1 MFKAIGLFLQPYMTW
16 IIGGAIALAV
26 GAFGVLYMDNVV
38 THSRLT
44 SAQNEL
50 KAANMLVQGQRR
62 AIEAIDRIEQRQ
74 DETNRMIRGL
84 NRRVRETEGADQEIS
99 PAAAAVWRDGIVC
112 LRAHNCDTGSPEAL
126 PSP

>member
-26 GAFGVLYMDNVV
+26 GAFGVLYMDNVA

-62 AIEAIDRIEQRQ
+62 AIEAMDEVREYRN
-74 DETNRMIRGL
+74 ETNSMLRQLSRRM
-84 NRRVRETEGADQEIS
+84 RESEGANEQIP
-99 PAAAAVWRDGIVC
+99 PAVASVWGDGIDC
-112 LRAHNCDTGSPEAL
+112 LRAHNCDTARPEDV
-126 PSP
+126 PNP